1 MTDHALVLR
10 DHIAAFDG
18 MVRILETDQDLN
30 RIQFESD
37 GLGPCLDARRTH
49 MAALPEGGS
58 VKTGVTR

>member
-1 MTDHALVLR
+1 MSLHT
-10 DHIAAFDG
+10 
-18 MVRILETDQDLN
+18 MLN

-49 MAALPEGGS
+49 MAAFPEGGS